1 MKKSPSNLQVVIIS
15 GLSGSGK
22 TTAMRALEDG
32 GFYCVDNL
40 PILLFPQFFSLCL
53 KNKIEIKKICLV
65 IDSREKNLLG
75 NFKKTYDDLK
85 KKGYL
90 ITILFLESSEEMLAR
105 RFITTRRP
113 HPLDKNISILD
124 AIKTE
129 REILAEIKEL
139 ADIVLDTSHFNV
151 HSLKEEIYKIF
162 FSEYRGDK
170 RLSITLQSFGFN
182 FGIPINSDMILDVRF
197 LPNPFF
203 VEALKELNGKNDIVA
218 SYVLDNFEGESF
230 LHNIFNLLKFLIP
243 MYEKEGKSYFTL
255 SIGCTG
261 GKHRSVAV
269 TCRLKKM
276 LESVGYNINLKH
288 RDLLIKE

>member
-1 MKKSPSNLQVVIIS
+1 MKKTPVNLQVVIIS

-22 TTAMRALEDG
+22 TTAMRAMEDG

-40 PILLFPQFFSLCL
+40 PILLFPQFFSFCS
-53 KNKIEIKKICLV
+53 KNKIEIQKICLV
-65 IDSREKNLLG
+65 IDSREKKLLG
-75 NFKKTYDDLK
+75 TFKKTYDNLK

-90 ITILFLESSEEMLAR
+90 ITILFLDSSDEVLAR
-105 RFITTRRP
+105 RYITTRRP
-113 HPLDKNISILD
+113 HPLDKNLSILE

-129 REILAEIKEL
+129 REVLSEIKEL
-139 ADIVLDTSHFNV
+139 ADIVLDTSLFNV
-151 HSLKEEIYKIF
+151 HSLREEIYKIF
-162 FSEYRGDK
+162 FSEYKGDK
-170 RLSITLQSFGFN
+170 RLSVTLQSFGFN
-182 FGIPINSDMILDVRF
+182 FGIPFNSDMVLDARF
-197 LPNPFF
+197 LPNPYF
-203 VEALKELNGKNDIVA
+203 VESLKELSGENEDVS
-218 SYVLDNFEGESF
+218 SYALDNFEGESF

-269 TCRLKKM
+269 VERLRKM
-276 LESVGYNINLKH
+276 LESIGYNINKKH